1 MVLSYSAIA
10 KPAADTPSIISIAS
24 PSQAKTAPSAVAGP
38 SSSSAP
44 GIHHLILDAG
54 PLLSLAP
61 LRHLAQTF
69 HTTPM
74 VLAELRDPRARDHW
88 EKLGLS
94 GVDVRVEKP
103 SAEAM
108 AKGENLDYACQ
119 AVRW

>member
-10 KPAADTPSIISIAS
+10 KPAADTPSVISIAS
-24 PSQAKTAPSAVAGP
+24 PVPAKPAAETPVAGP
-38 SSSSAP
+38 SSSSRP

-108 AKGENLDYACQ
+108 SKGL
-119 AVRW
+119 

>member
-10 KPAADTPSIISIAS
+10 KPAADTPSVISIAS
-24 PSQAKTAPSAVAGP
+24 PVQSKADPAPVASS

-44 GIHHLILDAG
+44 GINHLILDAG

-74 VLAELRDPRARDHW
+74 VLAELRDPRAREHW
-88 EKLGLS
+88 ENLGLS

-108 AKGENLDYACQ
+108 AKGRSL
-119 AVRW
+119 